1 MRFHAKNESQKKKEV
16 HHGKSIPDGRL
27 AFRPEKIR

>member
-1 MRFHAKNESQKKKEV
+1 MRFHAKNEPKKEV